1 MLRQRAYFITGTDT
15 DVGKTYVASALLRNF
30 VALGWRAVG
39 MKPVATGDGQP
50 SDVQILQAASNVD
63 LPTHWV
69 NPYHFVP
76 AIAPHLAAQQEGTEI
91 NLQRIFGAFQ
101 TLSSHADVVVV
112 EGAGGFYAPLNAS
125 SNMADLALMLNIP
138 VILVVGMRLG
148 CLNHALLSV
157 EAITQRGLPLAGWV
171 ANSPNALT
179 MSMLADNI
187 DSLRARIKA
196 PCLAEV
202 GWGEAVQFGKDF

>member
-30 VALGWRAVG
+30 VAQGWRAVG

-63 LPTHWV
+63 LPTPWV

-76 AIAPHLAAQQEGTEI
+76 AIAPHIAAQQEGTEI
-91 NLQRIFGAFQ
+91 NLQHILGAFQ

-171 ANSPNALT
+171 ANSPNPLT

-187 DSLRARIKA
+187 D
-196 PCLAEV
+196 
-202 GWGEAVQFGKDF
+202 